1 MFTFSRGFEA
11 ATLKIPNKEYTA
23 YGGLVGTAPGS
34 ALASGLRGP
43 SFPGYNAQND
53 PYNLNVDG
61 AREGAVWPG
70 SDDLVSNPQH
80 FIAAGGLGG
89 INAPA
94 ASSVP
99 PRKQIIGFAKFRS
112 REEAL
117 MARDVLQGKRV
128 DIEKG
133 AVLKAEM
140 AKKNLHTK
148 RGVGPV
154 PGVNLSVTI
163 NPSVTPAGVPMSQNP
178 GSVQLQQQ
186 PGQLTHLNGFDSYA
200 EFKARDPMGLAR
212 LGTWRESLALQSAPQ
227 QQSLD
232 HSNSS
237 STMSAVASRA
247 EEEDR
252 KRESIA
258 TALSS
263 LSLGNSATASTP
275 TLRGPRERV
284 EEERKKDKGREKE
297 LNLMRLR
304 ASNSAAFDAFHSV
317 GVNANTCSSG
327 SISGVATPPNVF
339 AGIGSLSMSRQNS
352 TATSQGTT
360 SGTNSGLLTPSSCTT
375 PISISDSSPMIPGA
389 EAQQKQ
395 EEIVGPWDNVN
406 LVIPLSARVSS
417 RPRSETQGSNS
428 PMPSSQASDSGVTS
442 APNGL
447 NALGHMGSVLND
459 LGRAERESQL
469 LQHQSLVT
477 HMVNGG
483 MVDSMSMSSGASN
496 ASTGTTSPTL
506 PSPASGGS
514 NGSGSSAGG
523 SVSTTGATSLRGSV
537 DQNPPVSEEKP
548 SCYSPFY
555 ISPFPISVLLMTFE
569 FAFPI
574 LGHVVADGVFSLL
587 SFICL
592 SGIVY

>member
-53 PYNLNVDG
+53 PYSLVNVDG

-163 NPSVTPAGVPMSQNP
+163 NPSVTPAGVVPMSQNP

-186 PGQLTHLNGFDSYA
+186 PGQLTHLNGLDSYA
-200 EFKARDPMGLAR
+200 EFKTRDPMGLAR
-212 LGTWRESLALQSAPQ
+212 LGSWRESLALQSAPQ
-227 QQSLD
+227 QQSVDL
-232 HSNSS
+232 
-237 STMSAVASRA
+237 STATLSAVASRA

-317 GVNANTCSSG
+317 GVNANTCSSA
-327 SISGVATPPNVF
+327 SISGVATPPNIF
-339 AGIGSLSMSRQNS
+339 AAGPLSMSRQNS

-375 PISISDSSPMIPGA
+375 PISITNSSPMIPGA

-428 PMPSSQASDSGVTS
+428 PMPSSQTGDSGV
-442 APNGL
+442 PNGL
-447 NALGHMGSVLND
+447 SALGHIGSVLND
-459 LGRAERESQL
+459 LSGRAERESQL
-469 LQHQSLVT
+469 QHQSLAT
-477 HMVNGG
+477 HMVNGASIG

-506 PSPASGGS
+506 PSPASGAS
-514 NGSGSSAGG
+514 NASGSSGGG

-537 DQNPPVSEEKP
+537 DQNPPVSKEKP
-548 SCYSPFY
+548 SFSSPF
-555 ISPFPISVLLMTFE
+555 IFHPSFPISVLLMT
-569 FAFPI
+569 
-574 LGHVVADGVFSLL
+574 L
-587 SFICL
+587 SFLFL
-592 SGIVY
+592 SWAI